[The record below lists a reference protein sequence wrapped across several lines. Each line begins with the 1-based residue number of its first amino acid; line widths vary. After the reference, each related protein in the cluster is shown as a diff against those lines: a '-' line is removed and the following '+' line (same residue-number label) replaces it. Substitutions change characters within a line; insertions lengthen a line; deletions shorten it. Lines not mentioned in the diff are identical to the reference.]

1 MKFEIPELKIIEFDE
16 DDVIRTSNGE
26 PIETEEDEL

>member
-16 DDVIRTSNGE
+16 EDVIRTSGE
-26 PIETEEDEL
+26 IGTEEDEL

>member
-16 DDVIRTSNGE
+16 EDVIRTSG
-26 PIETEEDEL
+26 IETEEEEL